1 VQATSHTPVER
12 MATRLQRW
20 RRWLLIAGVLLT
32 VGIAHAFV
40 SMRTLE
46 PHPRTTILRIP
57 VERPGGDT
65 ERLARWLAALV
76 SQLVEILKRLLDRE
90 E

>member
-1 VQATSHTPVER
+1 

-40 SMRTLE
+40 SMRALE
-46 PHPRTTILRIP
+46 PHPCTTILHIP
-57 VERPGGDT
+57 FERPGGDT
-65 ERLARWLAALV
+65 ERLARLLAALV